1 MGKFLTSQS
10 EALFTVAIDFSQYRV
25 SDLKTR
31 IILSGLSFG
40 TGNIVLK
47 RYDVNRVIR
56 YILAEDYLDAKKRQL
71 QWRTWTLTTTV
82 NVAVW
87 KMARDWRDKPQPKNR
102 YPDLLKSASQNC
114 AVSEFIFKGI
124 SPPVQKRNKN
134 IWTQDYILNH
144 ITTF

>member
-10 EALFTVAIDFSQYRV
+10 EALFTVAIDFSQYGV

-82 NVAVW
+82 NVAV
-87 KMARDWRDKPQPKNR
+87 
-102 YPDLLKSASQNC
+102 
-114 AVSEFIFKGI
+114 
-124 SPPVQKRNKN
+124 
-134 IWTQDYILNH
+134 
-144 ITTF
+144 